1 MTTTTGTYENTH
13 GRKPRGY
20 GLWAMNVTG
29 TDDQGS
35 YTTETYFI
43 TGKLTNVKREAVRR
57 LKSDVSAVR
66 TVTEIEILP

>member
-1 MTTTTGTYENTH
+1 MKTTTGTYENTH

-20 GLWAMNVTG
+20 GLWALNVTG
-29 TDDQGS
+29 TDGQGS

-43 TGKLTNVKREAVRR
+43 TGKLTDVSRQAVRR

>member
-1 MTTTTGTYENTH
+1 MFNNTDTYENTH
-13 GRKPRGY
+13 GHRPRGY
-20 GLWAMNVTG
+20 GLWALNVTG

-43 TGKLTNVKREAVRR
+43 TGKLTDVKRQAVRR
-57 LKSDVSAVR
+57 LKSDVSSVR